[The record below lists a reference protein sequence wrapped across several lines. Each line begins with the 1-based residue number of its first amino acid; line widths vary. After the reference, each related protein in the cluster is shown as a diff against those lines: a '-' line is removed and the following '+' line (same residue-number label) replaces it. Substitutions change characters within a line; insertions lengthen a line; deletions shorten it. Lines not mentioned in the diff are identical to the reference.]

1 MVIGRLEKI
10 LVLQRQNGGSIR
22 SRGYLSRSLPPPQP
36 VARFKVFHCPWAAD
50 PRVYNIV
57 LGTFR
62 IFNCPLW
69 PELEVDGTTALTD
82 LSLTTVARAP
92 MSRFESQLE

>member
-1 MVIGRLEKI
+1 M
-10 LVLQRQNGGSIR
+10 
-22 SRGYLSRSLPPPQP
+22 
-36 VARFKVFHCPWAAD
+36 
-50 PRVYNIV
+50 
-57 LGTFR
+57 
-62 IFNCPLW
+62 FNCPLW